1 VTSTFV
7 HGQELPVYPNT
18 LVPNAPDRLP
28 GTVPEVFLVAG
39 TRAEAIKTAP
49 VLAVLADY
57 GRMRPV
63 LVSSGQQPQL
73 VAQALDAFGRSP
85 DIQLPVRQESGTQA
99 ELCGEIMARLDPV
112 LVARRPSAVLVQGDS
127 TTALAAALAAFWR
140 RIPVV
145 HLGAGLRSYDL
156 TAPFPEEGNRKLV
169 GQLASL
175 HLPPTPSAA
184 ANLAAE
190 GIAGPNV
197 LTVGN
202 TAVDAVLDAADRRRP
217 YSHPRLQAIDAAA
230 RQGRRR
236 LVLVTVQRPEN
247 RGAAL
252 DRILGAVCDLLD
264 QHPDLEVV
272 LPTGPCPAGRDRVYR
287 ALAGQRRVLVTG
299 PLPYGDVARLLSAA
313 SLVLSD
319 SGGLL
324 EEAPTF
330 GVPVLVLREV
340 TERPEALAAGCAR
353 LVGTD
358 RGAVTAEASLLLSDE
373 AARLDLTVAGNPFG
387 DGLAAHRTEE
397 ALAWLLGLR
406 SARPTPFGDVPVR
419 AVA

>member
-1 VTSTFV
+1 MY
-7 HGQELPVYPNT
+7 QNT
-18 LVPNAPDRLP
+18 LVPTPPERLP

-39 TRAEAIKTAP
+39 TRPEAIKTAP
-49 VLAVLADY
+49 VAAVLADY

-63 LVSSGQQPQL
+63 IVSSGQQPHL
-73 VAQALDAFGRSP
+73 VAQALETFGLAP
-85 DIQLPVRQESGTQA
+85 DLQLPIRRESGTEV
-99 ELCGEIMARLDPV
+99 ELCGEVMARLDPV

-140 RIPVV
+140 RTPVV
-145 HLGAGLRSYDL
+145 HLEAGLRSFDL
-156 TAPFPEEGNRKLV
+156 TSPFPEEASRKLV

-175 HLPPTPSAA
+175 HLAPTPSAA

-190 GIAGPNV
+190 GVAGPNV

-230 RQGRRR
+230 RAGRRR
-236 LVLVTVQRPEN
+236 LVLVTAQRPEN
-247 RGAAL
+247 RDEAL
-252 DRILGAVCDLLD
+252 DHILGAVRDIVDL
-264 QHPDLEVV
+264 HPDVEVV
-272 LPTGPCPAGRDRVYR
+272 LPTRPCPAGRDRAYR
-287 ALAGQRRVLVTG
+287 VLAGTHRVLVTG
-299 PLPYGDVARLLSAA
+299 PLPYGDMARLLSTAT
-313 SLVLSD
+313 LVLSD
-319 SGGLL
+319 SGGLQ

-330 GVPVLVLREV
+330 GVPVLVLRDL
-340 TERPEALAAGCAR
+340 TERPEALDAGCAR

-358 RGAVTAEASLLLSDE
+358 RDVITAEASLLLDNE
-373 AARLDLTVAGNPFG
+373 AARLDLTVTGNPFG

-397 ALAWLLGLR
+397 ALAWLLGLQR
-406 SARPTPFGDVPVR
+406 SRPAPFGQLSPQ